1 MISRNYEKRKRKF
14 CKISHDPSP
23 AHLTRDEIR
32 LILLRRRC
40 APSPACGSLKRGR
53 AGQGVKAQSKGAK
66 LQARERGS
74 ILSASSWPGSSRPST
89 SWQIE
94 RKAWMPGSSPG
105 MTSLRDNSSRA
116 ENPRLTLR
124 ELAARLV
131 FRRYRTRFNR
141 SGSALPPP
149 EKSLAEG
156 GWGGGMKLRAL

>member
-1 MISRNYEKRKRKF
+1 MIIRNYEKRKRKF
-14 CKISHDPSP
+14 CEISDDPSP

-53 AGQGVKAQSKGAK
+53 AGQGVKAHGEGVKAQSKGAK

-105 MTSLRDNSSRA
+105 MTNLWDDSRRA
-116 ENPRLTLR
+116 EKSKTRVTSNFEGLPRTSI
-124 ELAARLV
+124 A
-131 FRRYRTRFNR
+131 
-141 SGSALPPP
+141 
-149 EKSLAEG
+149 
-156 GWGGGMKLRAL
+156 

>member
-14 CKISHDPSP
+14 CEISDDPSP

-53 AGQGVKAQSKGAK
+53 AGQGVKAHGEGVKAQSKGAK
-66 LQARERGS
+66 LQARARGS

-105 MTSLRDNSSRA
+105 MTSLWA
-116 ENPRLTLR
+116 TQ
-124 ELAARLV
+124 AAPKIRGQGV
-131 FRRYRTRFNR
+131 KARGE
-141 SGSALPPP
+141 GS
-149 EKSLAEG
+149 
-156 GWGGGMKLRAL
+156 KLRARVPNFRRGSGAASFPHRHGRAR